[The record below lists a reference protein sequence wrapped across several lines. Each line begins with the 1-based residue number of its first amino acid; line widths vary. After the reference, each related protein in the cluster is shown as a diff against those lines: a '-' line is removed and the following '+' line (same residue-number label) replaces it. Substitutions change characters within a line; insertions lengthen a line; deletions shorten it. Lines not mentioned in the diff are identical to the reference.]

1 MSATQPIEMED
12 RMFVFTAKLNRK
24 KVIVFVVAL
33 AVLLAAVILLVS
45 LRGSH
50 SKPQEGASVPLT
62 VSDAAGAAAYLS
74 SLGWQV
80 DAEPIE
86 TKELVIPRSFTGV
99 YADYA
104 ALQTSQGYPLTEYG
118 GMKATRYT
126 FRVKN
131 YPSGEENIVADLVV
145 CNGTVI
151 AGDIQCTASDGFMVG
166 LKSTN

>member
-1 MSATQPIEMED
+1 
-12 RMFVFTAKLNRK
+12 MFVFTAKLNRK
-24 KVIVFVVAL
+24 KMVFFVIAL
-33 AVLLAAVILLVS
+33 AVVLAAVILLVS
-45 LRGSH
+45 LRSRH
-50 SKPQEGASVPLT
+50 KPTQEGSDAPLSVT
-62 VSDAAGAAAYLS
+62 DAAGAAAYLL

-80 DAEPIE
+80 EPQPLE

-104 ALQTSQGYPLTEYG
+104 ALQTAQGYPLTEYG

-126 FRVKN
+126 FRVCN

-145 CNGTVI
+145 CNGAVI

-166 LKSTN
+166 LKETN

>member
-1 MSATQPIEMED
+1 
-12 RMFVFTAKLNRK
+12 MFVFTAKLNRK
-24 KVIVFVVAL
+24 KAVVFVIAL
-33 AVLLAAVILLVS
+33 AILLAAIIPLAS
-45 LRGSH
+45 LRGRH
-50 SKPQEGASVPLT
+50 AKPQEGVSAPLT
-62 VSDAAGAAAYLS
+62 VGHAADAAAYLN

-80 DAEPIE
+80 DAEPLE

-104 ALQTSQGYPLTEYG
+104 ALQTEQGYPITEYG

-126 FRVKN
+126 FRVRN

-166 LKSTN
+166 LKATN

>member
-1 MSATQPIEMED
+1 
-12 RMFVFTAKLNRK
+12 MFVFTAKLNRK
-24 KVIVFVVAL
+24 KAVVFVIAL
-33 AVLLAAVILLVS
+33 AVLLAAVILLLS
-45 LRGSH
+45 LRGRH
-50 SKPQEGASVPLT
+50 SAPQEGVTAPLT
-62 VSDAAGAAAYLS
+62 VSNATDAAAYLS
-74 SLGWQV
+74 SLGWQT
-80 DAEPIE
+80 DPQPLE

-104 ALQTSQGYPLTEYG
+104 ALQTAQGYPIAEYG

-126 FRVKN
+126 FRVRN

-166 LKSTN
+166 LKAVN

>member
-1 MSATQPIEMED
+1 
-12 RMFVFTAKLNRK
+12 MFVFTAKLNRK
-24 KVIVFVVAL
+24 KLIVCVAAL

-45 LRGSH
+45 FRDRTV
-50 SKPQEGASVPLT
+50 KPQEGADAPSSI
-62 VSDAAGAAAYLS
+62 SDVGTAAAYLL

-80 DAEPIE
+80 EPQPLE

-104 ALQTSQGYPLTEYG
+104 ALQTAQGYPLTEYG
-118 GMKATRYT
+118 GMRATRYT

-131 YPSGEENIVADLVV
+131 YPSGEEDIVADLVV

-166 LKSTN
+166 LKATN

>member
-1 MSATQPIEMED
+1 
-12 RMFVFTAKLNRK
+12 MFVFTAKLNRK

-45 LRGSH
+45 LRGSRTQ
-50 SKPQEGASVPLT
+50 PQEGVSAPLT
-62 VSDAAGAAAYLS
+62 VSDAAGAADYLL

-80 DAEPIE
+80 EPQPME

-104 ALQTSQGYPLTEYG
+104 TLQTGQGYPLTEYG
-118 GMKATRYT
+118 GMRATRYT
-126 FRVKN
+126 FRVCN

-166 LKSTN
+166 LKATD

>member
-1 MSATQPIEMED
+1 
-12 RMFVFTAKLNRK
+12 MFVFTAKLNRK
-24 KVIVFVVAL
+24 KVVVFVVAL

-45 LRGSH
+45 LRGNR
-50 SKPQEGASVPLT
+50 KPPQEGAEVPLT

-80 DAEPIE
+80 EPQPLE
-86 TKELVIPRSFTGV
+86 TKELIIPRSFTGV

-118 GMKATRYT
+118 GMRATRYT
-126 FRVKN
+126 FRVNN
-131 YPSGEENIVADLVV
+131 YPSGEEGIVADVV
-145 CNGTVI
+145 VSGGTVI

-166 LKSTN
+166 LKATN